1 MNLKVRHWGAKQSQG
16 LTWLVAGLGLLGF
29 SFYET
34 VYRILWIILGMGMLW
49 NGQRLI
55 KQVETPFERKQRE
68 MRRNQL

>member
-1 MNLKVRHWGAKQSQG
+1 MNLKVRHWGARQSQG

-29 SFYET
+29 SFFET
-34 VYRILWIILGMGMLW
+34 SYRILWIIMGIGMLW
-49 NGQRLI
+49 NGQRLM